1 MSRGYFNKVSNGFL
15 RGFFCIFWTICR
27 RFSCGF
33 KDQSSRVLPLV
44 LQACFQGVFRNV
56 SRVNKGLQWFSRVS
70 LKVYSRVFFSLVILN
85 VISKGF
91 TAYFKGVF
99 QSSLFQE
106 SHLLYSRVSVI
117 IQGVTSIVG

>member
-1 MSRGYFNKVSNGFL
+1 MVSRINLQGFCHWFYRLVFKGFFGMSQELTRVCNGFL
-15 RGFFCIFWTICR
+15 EYLSRFIQGF
-27 RFSCGF
+27 
-33 KDQSSRVLPLV
+33 
-44 LQACFQGVFRNV
+44 
-56 SRVNKGLQWFSRVS
+56 
-70 LKVYSRVFFSLVILN
+70 FFSLVILN